1 MIESLQR
8 INRSVQRAGAVR
20 YLLLMLISFALSV
33 TLTRIFLN
41 LTGFP
46 KIGGGNLH
54 IAHVLWGELF
64 LYFAAVLPL
73 QFSNRW
79 VYSISAIFTG
89 LGMGLFMDE
98 VGKFITSN
106 NDYFYPPA
114 APIIYSFFIIAS
126 ILYLQAKKN
135 NVVTDRAAL
144 YHAFDLMEEV
154 LEHELDKEER
164 TELISTLQ
172 NIRENSSDPQYRHL
186 AEELLHFVESEKV
199 STIERR
205 YFFTDRIYQK
215 YSQIKARFF
224 TRKNIYFAIIL
235 STLILSV
242 YLFIFPFR
250 FFWSISSIE
259 AISNVIRPYIQSQ
272 LITPT
277 SGLDWLTGRVILEA
291 MIGLIL
297 LVSSILLIFKKENL
311 GISLAYLGMILLI
324 TTLNLLIFYYDQF
337 SSIGIAAIHILILLL
352 IIYYRSH
359 YQQSESIEG

>member
-1 MIESLQR
+1 MLESLQR

-33 TLTRIFLN
+33 TLTRVFLN

-46 KIGGGNLH
+46 KLGGGNFH
-54 IAHVLWGELF
+54 IAHVLWGGLF
-64 LYFAAVLPL
+64 LYIAAVLPL
-73 QFSNRW
+73 QFANRW
-79 VYSISAIFTG
+79 VYSISAVFTG
-89 LGMGLFMDE
+89 FGMGLFMDE

-126 ILYLQAKKN
+126 ILYMQSKKN
-135 NVVTDRAAL
+135 NVVSDKAAL

-154 LEHELDKEER
+154 LEHELDKDER
-164 TELISTLQ
+164 TELISTLLS
-172 NIRENSSDPQYRHL
+172 IREKSEDPQYRHL
-186 AEELLHFVESEKV
+186 ADELLHFVESEKV
-199 STIERR
+199 TTIDRR
-205 YFFTDRIYQK
+205 YFFTDRIYMKFDQFRK
-215 YSQIKARFF
+215 KFF
-224 TRKNIYFAIIL
+224 TRKNIYLVIIL
-235 STLILSV
+235 TTLVLSG
-242 YLFIFPFR
+242 YLFIYPFR
-250 FFWSISSIE
+250 FFWSISSVE
-259 AISNVIRPYIQSQ
+259 AISIVLKPYIESQ

-337 SSIGIAAIHILILLL
+337 SSIGLATIHILILLL
-352 IIYYRSH
+352 IIYYRTHFLS
-359 YQQSESIEG
+359 SEI